1 MNTNYAAAL
10 MDAHRYPGA
19 LAQFQKA
26 LERDP
31 KFGPAH
37 HKLAYLYAPTG
48 DFADAVS
55 ESQKFVFC
63 AGIVESG
70 RERLPRSGASRIL
83 QTGVDDMG
91 GHGYG
96 GHGPSATRPSTIWR
110 GRFLV
115 RD

>member
-55 ESQKFVFC
+55 ESQKFVFVPGSWSPDVKGYRDL
-63 AGIVESG
+63 AQAEFSKPESMIWVAMAMAVMG
-70 RERLPRSGASRIL
+70 RARQGLRLSGE
-83 QTGVDDMG
+83 GV
-91 GHGYG
+91 
-96 GHGPSATRPSTIWR
+96 
-110 GRFLV
+110 FCV